1 MLSEHSLSIA
11 GWAFTWT
18 DRDIL
23 LAGVSVIVGLVV
35 GAILFFPR
43 KRIKLQRSSATD
55 QFALDL
61 SRIADALERIANRPA
76 ARAIAAAAR
85 REQSASSGSGI
96 PLSMFGR

>member
-11 GWAFTWT
+11 RWAFSWT
-18 DRDIL
+18 DRDVL
-23 LAGVSVIVGLVV
+23 LAGVSVIIGLVL

-55 QFALDL
+55 QLALDL
-61 SRIADALERIANRPA
+61 ARIADALERIANRPA

-85 REQSASSGSGI
+85 SSQNAGSGM
-96 PLSMFGR
+96 PTSLFGR